1 MNSKS
6 SRSIP
11 DKRGLAA
18 GATALAGLALLG
30 WAFLQPPK
38 EAGVPGWTPVNE
50 QVAEALLPFS
60 ETEPAPSPAAQ
71 PSAVELQAAAGTAPA
86 SSGASEPS
94 PASSGTSEPSPA
106 SSGTSESSPASSGAS
121 ESSPLPSAP
130 ESAVTESVPDGRLN
144 LNAATAEQLDE
155 LKGIGPSKAQA
166 IVAYREEHGA
176 FKSVE
181 ELLQVNGIG
190 AKVFAAIRD
199 SLKV

>member
-1 MNSKS
+1 MDRKS
-6 SRSIP
+6 SRSMP
-11 DKRGLAA
+11 DKRWLAA

-50 QVAEALLPFS
+50 QVAEALVPFS

-71 PSAVELQAAAGTAPA
+71 PPAVEPQAPSGTAPA
-86 SSGASEPS
+86 SSGA
-94 PASSGTSEPSPA
+94 
-106 SSGTSESSPASSGAS
+106 SESSPASSGAS
-121 ESSPLPSAP
+121 ESSPGSSGASASSPLPSAS
-130 ESAVTESVPDGRLN
+130 ESAATESVPDGRLN